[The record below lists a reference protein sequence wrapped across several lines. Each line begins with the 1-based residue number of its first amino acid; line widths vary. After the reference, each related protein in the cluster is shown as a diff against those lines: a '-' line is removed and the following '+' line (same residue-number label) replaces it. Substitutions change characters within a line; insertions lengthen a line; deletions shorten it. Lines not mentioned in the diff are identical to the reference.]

1 MGDLADPLAKPAP
14 HSFPQDGRHPSA
26 WKESDTMRTIT
37 HTLNL
42 RRALLALAATAA
54 SLMMV
59 LTAVALPAQA
69 QDASGTTITVN
80 TNADEDNSDGDCSLR
95 EAINAAN
102 TNLAVDACP
111 AGSATGED
119 TIVFDLDSSATTI
132 TVGSRLHV
140 IRGAAGLVIDG
151 GQTADLT
158 VSGGGTSG
166 VFEIG
171 SGAKVAMEG
180 ITVSDGFASRSAGGA
195 IDNLGTLTLTDS
207 TVSGNTAEYGGGILN
222 DGDLTLVNS
231 TVSGNTAAQS
241 GGGIANF
248 NDPGDTA
255 KIENSTIAGNT
266 ASGGTGG
273 GIFGAGGPM
282 VIENSTVTDNA
293 YSASSGPCAL
303 NGMCGAVVNG
313 SSVEVRST
321 IISGNDGAD
330 VYNAGEITSGGY
342 NLVGSVTEADTATG
356 GFDATADRVGI
367 LDPELGPLAD
377 NGGPTLTNL
386 PLTGSPAIDRGNS
399 FGATADQRGTPR
411 PKDYAFYD
419 NAQGGDGSDVGAVE
433 LVTKPV
439 DVSVSGTTVTEGNA
453 GTTDAVFTVRLS
465 EPSEAAVTIDY
476 ATEDDT
482 ASSPADYDGAP
493 GTVTFAPGDT
503 LKTVAVAVKGD
514 ALDEFAED
522 FFLDLSNPYGS
533 TTTGASAKATI
544 RDDDPTPSLSVND
557 VTVTE
562 AVSGTATARFAVSLS
577 AASGKTVVA
586 DYSTADGTA
595 RVADGD
601 YSEASGT
608 LTFRPGVTERTVAV
622 AVEADTKSELTEDLF
637 LRISGADNATV
648 EDGDG
653 EARIEDSVPTLRISD
668 VRVSERSRNAF
679 FAVRL
684 SAASQQSI
692 TVSYATANGSA
703 KAPADYA
710 AKTGTLTIAPES
722 TTQTIAVPIKNDRK
736 HEKRTEY
743 FSVNISGPTNA
754 TIADESGRGTIVDN
768 D

>member
-1 MGDLADPLAKPAP
+1 
-14 HSFPQDGRHPSA
+14 
-26 WKESDTMRTIT
+26 MRTIT
-37 HTLNL
+37 HTPNL

-54 SLMMV
+54 SLMVV
-59 LTAVALPAQA
+59 LTAAALPAQA
-69 QDASGTTITVN
+69 QSTPSGTTITVN

-95 EAINAAN
+95 EAIRAAN

-119 TIVFDLDSSATTI
+119 TIGFALDSSATTI

-140 IRGAAGLVIDG
+140 TRGAAGLVIDG
-151 GQTADLT
+151 GQAADLT

-180 ITVSDGFASRSAGGA
+180 ITISDGFASRSAGGA
-195 IDNLGTLTLTDS
+195 IDNLGTLALTDS

-273 GIFGAGGPM
+273 GILGTGGPM

-293 YSASSGPCAL
+293 DSASSGPCAL
-303 NGMCGAVVNG
+303 DGRCGAVVNA

-342 NLVGSVTEADTATG
+342 NLIGSVPRAGTAIG

-367 LDPELGPLAD
+367 SNPELGPLED

-411 PKDYAFYD
+411 PKDYAFYN

-439 DVSVSGTTVTEGNA
+439 DVSVSGTTVAEGTA

-465 EPSEAAVTIDY
+465 EPPTDGVAIYY

-482 ASSPADYDGAP
+482 ASSPADYDGTS
-493 GTVTFAPGDT
+493 GTVNFAPGDT
-503 LKTVAVAVKGD
+503 LETVAVAVKDD
-514 ALDEFAED
+514 ALDEFAEN
-522 FFLDLSNPYGS
+522 FFLNLSNPQGA
-533 TTTGASAKATI
+533 TTTSVSATATI
-544 RDDDPTPSLSVND
+544 RDDDPTPSLSVSD

-562 AVSGTATARFAVSLS
+562 ADSGTATARFAVSLS

-601 YSEASGT
+601 YSESSGT
-608 LTFRPGVTERTVAV
+608 LTFRPGVTERTVSV
-622 AVEADTKSELTEDLF
+622 SVESDTKSEPAEDFF
-637 LRISGADNATV
+637 LKLSGSNNATL
-648 EDGDG
+648 EDGEG
-653 EARIEDSVPTLRISD
+653 KATIEATVPTLRISD
-668 VRVSERSRNAF
+668 VRMKEKTTTARFVVN
-679 FAVRL
+679 L
-684 SAASQQSI
+684 SDASGQNV
-692 TVSYATANGSA
+692 TVDYATANGTA

-710 AKTGTLTIAPES
+710 ATTGTLTFAPGS
-722 TTQTIAVPIKNDRK
+722 TTQAVAVPIRGDRRN
-736 HEKRTEY
+736 ERSEA
-743 FSVNISGPTNA
+743 FFVNLSGPTNA
-754 TIADESGRGTIVDN
+754 TIADASGKGTIVDN